1 MASRYIRT
9 LKAVFQI
16 GLFENLNY
24 LKYQCLLKG
33 GLFRFLTPTV
43 SRNQS
48 LSASFFNPAWL
59 DFWPSKE
66 TVLLENTTSAETIN
80 QAEIILNG
88 EFPQFGV
95 NPSEIDLSP
104 KNELRHWSQPVPPFS
119 GTGKQDIKFIW
130 ESARFSWAI
139 KLAQAFYLTGEEKY
153 AQFFWKKYA
162 EFSKA
167 NPLNL
172 GPNWESA
179 QEVALRLI
187 ALIISI
193 NLIKDA
199 KSSTIKRKTDLYK
212 SIADHADRIPPTIS
226 YAKAQNNNHLLSEA
240 VGLFSAGIFLPEH
253 PHARKWERLGLKWFH
268 DAVNNQISEDGEYIQ
283 HSNNYHR
290 LMLTLALWMKVLLQ
304 YSGQKMDKQ
313 AHTKLSNASKW
324 LMCQLDPISGQVP
337 NLGHNDGSLIL
348 PFCPTPYEDY
358 RPILQSASRI
368 FLSEPAFNPGPWDDL
383 CIWLGIPVKEKRKQT
398 PSFLINPSIPRIGNS
413 DAWASLRTAHF
424 TSRPAHA
431 DQLHV
436 DLWYRG
442 HNITLDAGTF
452 QYNAPPPW
460 DNGLAQTLVH
470 NTLMVNAKNQMLR
483 AGRFLWLDWAQ
494 SKIVDQKDNL
504 IRANHNGYRKLHA
517 VHQRTLK
524 RISTKKWEIIDLVF
538 SSHQVSNEHQIDLHW
553 LLPDWP
559 MEFRGNTFTLSAPF
573 GSVKLDISS
582 DTKTNPS
589 KFNFYKKGR
598 SISGGVQEEPLLGW
612 YSPTYGCKIPALS
625 IRYSIIHTLPLTITS
640 RFTFL

>member
-1 MASRYIRT
+1 MASRFIRT
-9 LKAVFQI
+9 LKTVIQI
-16 GLFENLNY
+16 NPFENFHY
-24 LKYQCLLKG
+24 LMYQCLLRV
-33 GLFRFLTPTV
+33 GLFRLLTPAV
-43 SRNQS
+43 SRNQPLSTS
-48 LSASFFNPAWL
+48 LFNPSWF
-59 DFWPSKE
+59 DFWPTVE
-66 TVLLENTTSAETIN
+66 TFFLESTTTAETIN
-80 QAEIILNG
+80 QADKILSG
-88 EFPQFGV
+88 VFLQFGI
-95 NPSEIDLSP
+95 NYSKIDLSP
-104 KNELRHWSQPVPPFS
+104 KHELRHWSQPTAPFS
-119 GTGKQDIKFIW
+119 GAENKDIKFIW

-139 KLAQAFYLTGEEKY
+139 KLAQAFYLSKEEKY
-153 AQFFWKKYA
+153 AKFFWEKYG

-199 KSSTIKRKTDLYK
+199 KSSNIERKTDLFK

-226 YAKAQNNNHLLSEA
+226 YAKAQNNNHLISEA
-240 VGLFSAGIFLPEH
+240 VGLFTAGIFLPEH
-253 PHARKWERLGLKWFH
+253 PHASKWKRLGLKWFH
-268 DAVNNQISEDGEYIQ
+268 DAVNNQISEYGEYIQ

-304 YSGQKMDKQ
+304 NGGQKMSSQ
-313 AHTKLSNASKW
+313 THAKLSNASKW

-358 RPILQSASRI
+358 RPILQAASRV
-368 FLSEPAFNPGPWDDL
+368 FLDEPAFDPGPWDDL
-383 CIWLGIPVKEKRKQT
+383 CAWLGVSIKEKRKKA
-398 PSFLINPSIPRIGNS
+398 PSFLINSSAPRIGNS
-413 DAWASLRTAHF
+413 DAWGSLRTARF

-442 HNITLDAGTF
+442 HNIALDAGTF
-452 QYNAPPPW
+452 QYNALPPW

-470 NTLMVNAKNQMLR
+470 NTLMVNEKNQMFQ

-494 SKIVDQKDNL
+494 SHIVDQNDNL
-504 IRANHNGYRKLHA
+504 ICAEHNGYRKLRV

-524 RISTKKWEIIDLVF
+524 RVSAKKWEIVDLVF
-538 SSHQVSNEHQIDLHW
+538 SSHSSSNEYQIDLHW

-559 MEFRGNTFTLSAPF
+559 MRFSGNTCTLSTPF
-573 GSVKLDISS
+573 GSVKLDIFSA
-582 DTKTNPS
+582 TKTTPS
-589 KFNFYKKGR
+589 KFTFYKKGR
-598 SISGGVQEEPLLGW
+598 PISGEIQEESLLGW
-612 YSPTYGCKIPALS
+612 FSPTYGQKNPALS
-625 IRYSIIHTLPLTITS
+625 IQYSTINALPLTITS
-640 RFTFL
+640 RFTFS

>member
-9 LKAVFQI
+9 LKTVFQI
-16 GLFENLNY
+16 DLFENLNY

-33 GLFRFLTPTV
+33 GLFRFLTPAV

-48 LSASFFNPAWL
+48 LSTSFLNPAWL
-59 DFWPSKE
+59 DFWPTKE
-66 TVLLENTTSAETIN
+66 SVLLENKTSAETIN
-80 QAEIILNG
+80 QAETILNG
-88 EFPQFGV
+88 EFLQFGV

-104 KNELRHWSQPVPPFS
+104 KTELRHWSQPVPPFS

-172 GPNWESA
+172 GPNWKSA

-199 KSSTIKRKTDLYK
+199 KSSTIERKTDLYK

-240 VGLFSAGIFLPEH
+240 VGLFSAGVFLPEH

-268 DAVNNQISEDGEYIQ
+268 DAVNNQISEDGVYIQ

-304 YSGQKMDKQ
+304 YSGQIMDKQ

-337 NLGHNDGSLIL
+337 NFGHNDGSLIL

-358 RPILQSASRI
+358 RPILQAASRM

-383 CIWLGIPVKEKRKQT
+383 CVWLGIPVKEKRKQT
-398 PSFLINPSIPRIGNS
+398 PSFVINPSIPRIGNS
-413 DAWASLRTAHF
+413 NAWASLRTAHF

-504 IRANHNGYRKLHA
+504 ICANHNGYRKLHA

-538 SSHQVSNEHQIDLHW
+538 SSHRASNELQIDLHW

-559 MEFRGNTFTLSAPF
+559 MEFSGNTCTLSAPF

-582 DTKTNPS
+582 NTKINPS
-589 KFNFYKKGR
+589 KFIFYKKGR
-598 SISGGVQEEPLLGW
+598 PISGGAQEEPLLGW

-625 IRYSIIHTLPLTITS
+625 IRYSIIHALPLTITS